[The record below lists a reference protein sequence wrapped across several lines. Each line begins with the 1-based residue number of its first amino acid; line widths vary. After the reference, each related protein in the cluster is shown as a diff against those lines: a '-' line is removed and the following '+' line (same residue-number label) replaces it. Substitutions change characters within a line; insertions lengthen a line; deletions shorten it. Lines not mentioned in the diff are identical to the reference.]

1 VCKIAAVAASGT
13 LTLKRERNLL
23 LGVLLVLASAAWAI
37 LIWQSSTMGSGSG
50 GGTASILTMGMGV
63 AIFLA
68 MWIAMMA
75 AMMFPTAAP
84 MVLMYARVQSSRR
97 AKGGAYVPA
106 GFFVVSYLLV
116 WAAAGALA
124 YLGAL
129 AVGALADHVPW
140 LQQNGARISG
150 GVLVLAGL
158 YQLSP
163 LKAVCLR
170 QCRSPMS
177 FVLTHW
183 REGRRGAVAMGLRHG
198 AYCVGCCWLLF
209 VLLFPLGIMN
219 LAAMGALTIVI
230 FLEKSTAWGAR
241 LAQVFGF
248 ALLVYGAIVISTPAA
263 LPGSPGMIGGMGG
276 MSG

>member
-1 VCKIAAVAASGT
+1 MAANGT
-13 LTLKRERNLL
+13 ITLKRERNLML
-23 LGVLLVLASAAWAI
+23 AVLLVLAAAAWTI
-37 LIWQSSTMGSGSG
+37 LVWQSFALG
-50 GGTASILTMGMGV
+50 GAAGTGTASILTMGMGV

-68 MWIAMMA
+68 MWVSMMA

-97 AKGGAYVPA
+97 AKGRAYVPS
-106 GFFVVSYLLV
+106 GFFVASYLLV
-116 WAAAGALA
+116 WAVAGALA

-129 AVGALADHVPW
+129 GVGALADHVPW
-140 LQQNGARISG
+140 LQQNGPRISG
-150 GVLVLAGL
+150 GVIVLAGL
-158 YQLSP
+158 YQLTP

-170 QCRSPMS
+170 QCRGPLS
-177 FVLTHW
+177 FVLDNW
-183 REGRRGAVAMGLRHG
+183 REGRRGAMVMGLRHG
-198 AYCVGCCWLLF
+198 GYCVGCCWLLF

-219 LAAMGALTIVI
+219 LAAMGVLTVVI

-241 LAQVFGF
+241 LSQVFGV

-263 LPGSPGMIGGMGG
+263 LPGSPGLMGGMGG